1 MITVNEK
8 KIKFCDGMAV
18 VDAIREANEEISD
31 ITIIMVDKRI
41 IHQNQ
46 LNEKINDEAKIK
58 ILKILSGG

>member
-8 KIKFCDGMAV
+8 NIKFYDGMSVA
-18 VDAIREANEEISD
+18 DAIREANEEVSD
-31 ITIIMVDKRI
+31 ITIIMVDKKI

-46 LNEKINDEAKIK
+46 LNEKINDEVKIK

>member
-8 KIKFCDGMAV
+8 KIKFYDGMTVA
-18 VDAIREANEEISD
+18 DAIRVANEEISD
-31 ITIIMVDKRI
+31 ITIIMVEKRI

-46 LNEKINDEAKIK
+46 LNEKISDETKIK